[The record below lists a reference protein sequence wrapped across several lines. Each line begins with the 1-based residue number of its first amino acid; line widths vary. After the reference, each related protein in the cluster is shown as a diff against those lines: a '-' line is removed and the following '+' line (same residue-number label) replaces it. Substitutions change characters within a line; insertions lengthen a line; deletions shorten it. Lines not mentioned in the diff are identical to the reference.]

1 MFCLLKRGKG
11 TAFFWNSQTFSLIFF
26 RYLHIFSIFAA
37 STIIL
42 KSYEKIVFLPRG
54 NDGRADPLGTI

>member
-26 RYLHIFSIFAA
+26 RYLHFFLYLCSINDNM
-37 STIIL
+37 